1 MTKNPQTPLSRT
13 SRLLDLVPYLSAH
26 QGIELKI
33 LADVFDV
40 SPNQMV
46 ADLTTLWMCGLPGY
60 TPLELMDLSF
70 DSGYVTIHNAQ
81 TLSQPRN
88 LTIEESIALLLGL
101 DLVMQSLPDD
111 RKDLK
116 SMATALISKL
126 SLRAN
131 LPSPLRAAPDN
142 DQHIKSTILLAI
154 SSKKLL
160 KITYHSLYSDEI
172 TTRDIQP
179 VEIRTEN
186 LHDYVWAYC
195 EKAQAFRSFR
205 TDRILHCEQAHGSA
219 TVTGTTEDKVST
231 IPYSLKLRINQR
243 DAMERFN
250 LGKTQMSSEV
260 TSHAY
265 SQEWLIRSVMA
276 SAGSSELTEP
286 ADIRAEIAASAAQIL
301 QKYGES

>member
-1 MTKNPQTPLSRT
+1 MSKIPQTPLSRT
-13 SRLLDLVPYLSAH
+13 SRLLDLVPYVSAH

-33 LADVFDV
+33 LADVFEV
-40 SPNQMV
+40 TSNQMV

-81 TLSQPRN
+81 TLSHPRN

-116 SMATALISKL
+116 TMATALIDKL

-131 LPSPLRAAPDN
+131 LPSPLRAEPDN
-142 DQHIKSTILLAI
+142 DHHIKSTILVAI

-160 KITYHSLYSDEI
+160 KIKYHSLYSDEI

-179 VEIRTEN
+179 VEIRREN

-205 TDRILHCEQAHGSA
+205 TDRILDCEQALGA
-219 TVTGTTEDKVST
+219 RTVMGTTEDKVST
-231 IPYSLKLRINQR
+231 IPYSLKIRTNQR
-243 DAMERFN
+243 EAMERFN
-250 LGKTQMSSEV
+250 LGKAQMSSEV

-286 ADIRAEIAASAAQIL
+286 AQIRAEIVASATQIL
-301 QKYGES
+301 QRYGES